1 MKKPIYL
8 VTGCAGFIGS
18 NLVKN
23 LYQNSNL
30 ILVDDLSEG
39 SINNLPKKIRG
50 KLIKKKI
57 QDIKNLKVKKIDG
70 IFHLAA
76 QASVP
81 LSLISFY
88 KSSSNNLSSS
98 IKIFELSRKY
108 SAPVVY
114 ASSSAVYGSL
124 PMGNDKINKFSISS
138 PYAQDKL
145 TLEHYAKLSFEVF
158 KTSSVGLRLFNVY
171 GQRQKANS
179 SYSSVVPIFIHRI
192 LKKIPVTV
200 NGGFQTRDFIYVQDV
215 VDVFIKSMNKIKK
228 KKIFTVFNVGTG
240 RSVTINKLFNI
251 IKKKIGTNPKIVKRK
266 LEKFDPKKSS
276 GTYKKIFKFLNL
288 KKNNFTKLE
297 DGLEETINYIRKK
310 N

>member
-1 MKKPIYL
+1 MSIVIITLLGTSLGY
-8 VTGCAGFIGS
+8 VMH
-18 NLVKN
+18 
-23 LYQNSNL
+23 
-30 ILVDDLSEG
+30 VD
-39 SINNLPKKIRG
+39 
-50 KLIKKKI
+50 
-57 QDIKNLKVKKIDG
+57 
-70 IFHLAA
+70 
-76 QASVP
+76 
-81 LSLISFY
+81 
-88 KSSSNNLSSS
+88 
-98 IKIFELSRKY
+98 
-108 SAPVVY
+108 
-114 ASSSAVYGSL
+114 
-124 PMGNDKINKFSISS
+124 
-138 PYAQDKL
+138 
-145 TLEHYAKLSFEVF
+145 AKLSFEVF

-171 GQRQKANS
+171 GPRQKVNS

-215 VDVFIKSMNKIKK
+215 VDVFIKSMSKIKK

-251 IKKKIGTNPKIVKRK
+251 IKKKIGTNPKVVKRK